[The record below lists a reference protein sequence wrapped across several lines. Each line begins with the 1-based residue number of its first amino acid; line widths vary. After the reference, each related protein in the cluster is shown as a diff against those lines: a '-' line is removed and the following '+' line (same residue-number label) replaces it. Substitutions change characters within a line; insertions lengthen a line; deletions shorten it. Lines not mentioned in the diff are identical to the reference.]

1 MMAGKA
7 KKELGALGEKLAG
20 EHLQGLGHRILEHN
34 WRSGH
39 LEVDLITSAPDGLH
53 FVEVKSL
60 VAPVAEDPTSKVD
73 AAKRKHITSAALRY
87 LNSGRIPGGADLEVF
102 FDIVSVIFDKS
113 DVNITYYPS
122 AWIPIYT

>member
-1 MMAGKA
+1 MMALKA

-20 EHLQGLGHRILEHN
+20 EHLESLGQRILERN

-39 LEVDLITSAPDGLH
+39 LEVDIVTAAPDGLH

-73 AAKRKHITSAALRY
+73 SAKRRHITSAALRY
-87 LNSGRIPGGADLEVF
+87 LHEKKPGADLEVF
-102 FDIVSVIFDKS
+102 FDIVTVVFFNDYTDIQ
-113 DVNITYYPS
+113 YYPS
-122 AWIPIYT
+122 AWIPMYT

>member
-1 MMAGKA
+1 MMALKA

-20 EHLQGLGHRILEHN
+20 EHLEGLGQRILERN

-39 LEVDLITSAPDGLH
+39 LEVDIITAAPDGLH

-73 AAKRKHITSAALRY
+73 FAKRKHITSAALRY
-87 LNSGRIPGGADLEVF
+87 LHDKKPGADLEVF
-102 FDIVSVIFDKS
+102 FDIVTVVFFNNYTDIQ
-113 DVNITYYPS
+113 YYPS

>member
-1 MMAGKA
+1 MMAGRT
-7 KKELGALGEKLAG
+7 KKETGSLGEKLAG
-20 EHLQGLGHRILEHN
+20 EHLQGLGQHILERN

-39 LEVDLITSAPDGLH
+39 LEVDLVTRAPDGLH

-73 AAKRKHITSAALRY
+73 AAKRKHITAAALRY
-87 LNSGRIPGGADLEVF
+87 LHDKKPGADLEVF
-102 FDIVSVIFDKS
+102 FDIISVVFYDDHTDIQ
-113 DVNITYYPS
+113 YYPS